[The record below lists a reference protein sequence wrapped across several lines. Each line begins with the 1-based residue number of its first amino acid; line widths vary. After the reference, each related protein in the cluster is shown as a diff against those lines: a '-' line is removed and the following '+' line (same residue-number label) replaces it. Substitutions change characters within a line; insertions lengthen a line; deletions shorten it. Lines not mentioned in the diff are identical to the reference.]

1 VIFINGSKI
10 GIVTH
15 YYEKILVAIIK
26 LSSNLKVGE
35 KIKFVRGGEDVLE
48 QNVESIQIEHKN
60 IDEAKSGD
68 IIGIKVN
75 NEVKEG
81 SEVYKLSE

>member
-1 VIFINGSKI
+1 MIFINGSKI
-10 GIVTH
+10 GLVTH
-15 YYEKILVAIIK
+15 YYEKIMVAIIE
-26 LSSNLKVGE
+26 LSSNLKVGD
-35 KIKFVRGGEDVLE
+35 KIKFVRGGEDNFD

-81 SEVYKLSE
+81 SEVYKLS

>member
-1 VIFINGSKI
+1 M
-10 GIVTH
+10 
-15 YYEKILVAIIK
+15 VAIIE
-26 LSSNLKVGE
+26 LSANLKVGD
-35 KIKFVRGGEDVLE
+35 KIKFVRGGEDVFE
-48 QNVESIQIEHKN
+48 QSVESIQIEHKN

-81 SEVYKLSE
+81 SEVYKLS